1 MNTSPSS
8 SNTSPSSSNTSPSS
22 LNTSPP
28 SSNASPPFSNTS
40 PPSSNTAR
48 YLTAILEYP
57 GAVFEYLAVVLEYLS
72 TGISELPGNAPR
84 NIKKHPVVPRLAIR
98 NDDEVGNGGLFI
110 ASDFLVMDVS
120 LLYDSYSS
128 LFSHLYPLCTFILIL
143 MSAKYFVAVLELLT
157 TTKLLSSLYVCT
169 RN

>member
-22 LNTSPP
+22 SNTSPP
-28 SSNASPPFSNTS
+28 SSDTSPPFSNTS

-72 TGISELPGNAPR
+72 TGLSELPGNAPR
-84 NIKKHPVVPRLAIR
+84 NIKKHPVVPLPFQLAIR
-98 NDDEVGNGGLFI
+98 NDDEEFGNGLGW
-110 ASDFLVMDVS
+110 
-120 LLYDSYSS
+120 
-128 LFSHLYPLCTFILIL
+128 
-143 MSAKYFVAVLELLT
+143 
-157 TTKLLSSLYVCT
+157 SLYCQFGRGKWSRFTSKSEVLVDSCQ
-169 RN
+169 